1 MKISKEVAEKLEN
14 NIFCMRAEDF
24 QELKRHYHLDNK
36 NFVNLINNYLSIIKK
51 KEDIEGFSFLFENL
65 KNEIV
70 DVSPFLASNI
80 NKIFII
86 MIKNKYYKQIAQY
99 SFLLESC
106 ANIKVLELLNE
117 FVKNKG
123 IGKFLTSVEVYRIK
137 KLVFEL
143 SNKFK
148 KNDVAYK
155 IQLELEKEDLKWL
168 DDIEK

>member
-1 MKISKEVAEKLEN
+1 MKISKEVSEKLEN
-14 NIFCMRAEDF
+14 NVFSLKTDDF
-24 QELKRHYHLDNK
+24 QELKRFYCMDNK
-36 NFVNLINNYLSIIKK
+36 EFVNLINNFLIMVKK
-51 KEDIEGFSFLFENL
+51 KEDIESFSFLFDNL

-70 DVSPFLASNI
+70 DISPFLASNI
-80 NKIFII
+80 NKIFLI

-99 SFLLESC
+99 SFLLERC
-106 ANIKVLELLNE
+106 ANIRVLDMLNE
-117 FVKNKG
+117 FIKNKG
-123 IGKFLTSVEVYRIK
+123 IGKFLTTVEVYKIK

-143 SNKFK
+143 SGKFK